1 MLIPTHARLGEGPRW
16 DAVARHLLWV
26 DIEGRSL
33 HVFDPASGHDR
44 AIALDNRPGVAVPM
58 TDGRVLVGL
67 ADRLVAVDLSDES
80 TETLAV
86 FPHDVDMRL
95 NDGACDR
102 AGRLWIGSLELEF
115 APGRG
120 TLYRFDGEL
129 VPVVRDV
136 TLSNGIGWSPDGTLM
151 YYVDTRAYAVDVFD
165 FDVSDGS
172 LTNRRRFVAIE
183 RGVGDPDGLAVD
195 DDGCIWVALYG
206 GSAIRRYDPAGDV
219 ERFVPVPAMNV
230 TSCAFGGEAGDQLY
244 ITSAAPDGR
253 VFVHVPGVAG
263 PPAQPFHAGLLDST
277 APSDAEP
284 TSAA

>member
-1 MLIPTHARLGEGPRW
+1 MLIPDHARLGEGPRW

-172 LTNRRRFVAIE
+172 LANRRRFAAIE

-195 DDGCIWVALYG
+195 DDGCLWVALYG
-206 GSAIRRYDPAGDV
+206 GSAIRRYDPAGRV
-219 ERFVPVPAMNV
+219 ERVVAVPAENV
-230 TSCAFGGEAGDQLY
+230 TSCGFGGEAGDQLY

-253 VFVHVPGVAG
+253 VFVHEPGVTG
-263 PPAQPFHAGLLDST
+263 PPAQPFHAGLLEST